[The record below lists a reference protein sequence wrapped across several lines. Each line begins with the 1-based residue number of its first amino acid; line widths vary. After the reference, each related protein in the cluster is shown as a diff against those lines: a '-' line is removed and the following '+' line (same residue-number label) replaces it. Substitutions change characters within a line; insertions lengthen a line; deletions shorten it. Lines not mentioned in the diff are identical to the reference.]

1 MTDKTAK
8 LEPKGTVYDSI
19 FASRDHKSK
28 EMAKRID
35 GTSSHD
41 LTRRWQEEKLSAKK
55 NFEEKYTSG
64 DTLMEKANLRKEA
77 NVLSEKYKRQMQT
90 ADALRSQM
98 DYKIHQRAIERHID
112 AKIKELNEFD
122 SKIYRK

>member
-1 MTDKTAK
+1 
-8 LEPKGTVYDSI
+8 
-19 FASRDHKSK
+19 
-28 EMAKRID
+28 
-35 GTSSHD
+35 
-41 LTRRWQEEKLSAKK
+41 
-55 NFEEKYTSG
+55 
-64 DTLMEKANLRKEA
+64 MEKANLRKEA